1 MKRKTVSREKLDRL
15 ARKNKSNKAIARH
28 FKVSESTIKR
38 RIRNYGLKGTR
49 PRGRK
54 PTRQLTQIKKSL
66 ANEGIPEISEIVFPK
81 KWKDLDPKEQK
92 EWIESH
98 YMPKTKIPEPI
109 LKRNDK
115 IVKGILKL
123 ESGSKLKFGMKPATV
138 SRGNPNLIREYE
150 GWIGKWLATV
160 FHDRSFP
167 HVKYFGIANPSRS
180 KWIAQELSSEILSE
194 FYAILLQIR
203 WKYGFFKGKKRKK
216 QRKPSIST
224 LSLKDNIKEENS
236 P

>member
-1 MKRKTVSREKLDRL
+1 MKRKKVSREELGNLVR
-15 ARKNKSNKAIARH
+15 RNKSAQIIARY

-38 RIRNYGLKGTR
+38 RIREFGFTGIRLK
-49 PRGRK
+49 GRK
-54 PTRQLTQIKKSL
+54 PMRLHTQTRKSL
-66 ANEGIPEISEIVFPK
+66 VHEERPEIGEIVFPR

-92 EWIESH
+92 EWIENY

-115 IVKGILKL
+115 IVKGILNL
-123 ESGSKLKFGMKPATV
+123 ESGSKLKFGTKPATV

-194 FYAILLQIR
+194 FYAILLKIR
-203 WKYGFFKGKKRKK
+203 WKYGLFKGKRRRKQK
-216 QRKPSIST
+216 KPSIST
-224 LSLKDNIKEENS
+224 LSLKNNIKEENS